1 MKLLSHVPYE
11 QSQLL
16 VQMMKSCECNCLA
29 APCAD
34 SQRKRV
40 LSSTRP
46 LGNWMAKLL
55 DKGEA
60 ILPAHLHKKGYARK
74 LESYRTYSTG
84 GHATT
89 TRDNY
94 VIRVPLYVT

>member
-1 MKLLSHVPYE
+1 
-11 QSQLL
+11 
-16 VQMMKSCECNCLA
+16 
-29 APCAD
+29 
-34 SQRKRV
+34 
-40 LSSTRP
+40 
-46 LGNWMAKLL
+46 MAKLL

-94 VIRVPLYVT
+94 VIRVSLYVT